1 MFAAHPPSRRYN
13 FDRSEMV
20 LSNAANFIGFQV
32 RLSVVD
38 LSLGCV
44 VCGVWCVVCGVWC
57 VVCGVWCVVC
67 GVRFVVLNS
76 GSELLQARVQNV

>member
-44 VCGVWCVVCGVWC
+44 VCGCGGWCVVCGGGC
-57 VVCGVWCVVC
+57 VVWGVVC